1 MASLRTCTHKRHP
14 GHSGTCLTTAS
25 RSFQVVSDPW
35 CPSTSLHPPRTVRR
49 TGVPTHGPTSI
60 PQDPQFAGDV
70 GQLLSMIG
78 QTRAAL
84 AAAGMVTMPRPLL
97 ADAGYCSQ

>member
-1 MASLRTCTHKRHP
+1 MKTGDGSFQYGYKAQTVVNDKHWVI
-14 GHSGTCLTTAS
+14 LTTK
-25 RSFQVVSDPW
+25 V
-35 CPSTSLHPPRTVRR
+35 T
-49 TGVPTHGPTSI
+49 
-60 PQDPQFAGDV
+60 QFAGDV